1 MRHTLVAP
9 LYGFLRSL
17 LLAFLRN
24 QVPQWQVVDDILNV
38 FDPVLQSI
46 AFPPQNIVLKIQN
59 LEASMDILDKLI
71 DKKWTLIVSE
81 SDRVTRKT
89 GLTRLV
95 YKN

>member
-1 MRHTLVAP
+1 
-9 LYGFLRSL
+9 
-17 LLAFLRN
+17 
-24 QVPQWQVVDDILNV
+24 
-38 FDPVLQSI
+38 
-46 AFPPQNIVLKIQN
+46 
-59 LEASMDILDKLI
+59 MDILDKLI